1 MYQTIITEI
10 EQNMLPHLNNEQ
22 LEVLHATLFGLW
34 NRAINQNIQINSEI
48 IHRRAPYV

>member
-22 LEVLHATLFGLW
+22 LE
-34 NRAINQNIQINSEI
+34 INISKQY
-48 IHRRAPYV
+48 HL

>member
-22 LEVLHATLFGLW
+22 LEILHAAFTQVLRDKLPQDL
-34 NRAINQNIQINSEI
+34 REC
-48 IHRRAPYV
+48 